1 MKYNLVSYQSDNKE
15 NPGFYASK
23 PMRGAARGR
32 QDDTLILQIFHTET
46 SAYWQSQLAKLA
58 RNAAKAYYQSP
69 GSVTRAMRSAIE
81 RVNKALR
88 VQNSGLRVEQ
98 SPESAALMVAVL
110 RDGELYLTQA
120 GHASALLVS
129 GAGTRLFFDESIH
142 QQGLGLSE
150 SLELRYFKTDFFGAD
165 YLLMGAPETMQA
177 FDRES
182 PTPSSVIRM
191 VNEIKD
197 LPSAYSL
204 TKIGLGDGKVEN
216 RLLSLAMLL
225 DESAPELEPQADP
238 QPETPTETPVQPQEE
253 DEPELVDE
261 IVDEQ
266 TLKPDDLAQTLPFG
280 EQLALPIEDEAILE
294 HVAEQVEELAE
305 EEKIF
310 QPETEEAESPAFIVD
325 IVDDQESHPE
335 AETEVVSEEEVED
348 IEEEPQSYPVEEKP
362 VIIDVLPQDES
373 LAQDPVEESPV
384 FDPEFG
390 GEEDLPVEELKPE
403 LVVEDEERIV
413 VEESPSEVYS
423 QYQDEPESGRREEVI
438 IEPEWPTDSAQDAGR
453 RKPADVVE
461 EPQAPPEPDPAAI
474 ARQERLE
481 KLKKGALTGIA
492 RGAGWLR
499 GVEEGAQ
506 LTKRRAEL
514 RASAA
519 GQDIPPLSPFTKWA
533 IVIIVPLLVVAI
545 AVGIYF
551 SRGLDKQYLNYLNQ
565 AQTHIKTAKESDEP
579 AVQREAWV
587 QAVVWLNQAR
597 EFNQGDTAEII
608 ALRNEAQGELDR
620 MDGVRRLMLSKAF
633 GKTLYPDLFISHLV
647 TSQNGVF
654 VLDKISGN
662 ILRFYQAGG
671 AYLLDSK
678 FACGPASYGE
688 LEVGPII
695 DITDISGTSPNDTAV
710 IGIDANGNLVFCSG
724 SGKGHLAAS
733 LTPPEG
739 GLGSIDAI
747 HFGNDGLYLLD
758 VAKNRIW
765 VYRGLS
771 DLFAYEPGSY
781 LDKSDAD
788 LSGAVDLFV
797 RRDGLFV
804 LFDDGRM
811 VFSNVPAF
819 NGFVEAQEPSMPWQ
833 AAQGKASQI
842 SGQQVADNVLYF
854 LEPKEPS
861 IARYSYRLVPSDVLK
876 VSFGDDATPRLE
888 ASAVAV
894 SSSQTV
900 FIAFGNELY
909 FAQLP

>member
-1 MKYNLVSYQSDNKE
+1 
-15 NPGFYASK
+15 
-23 PMRGAARGR
+23 
-32 QDDTLILQIFHTET
+32 
-46 SAYWQSQLAKLA
+46 
-58 RNAAKAYYQSP
+58 
-69 GSVTRAMRSAIE
+69 
-81 RVNKALR
+81 
-88 VQNSGLRVEQ
+88 
-98 SPESAALMVAVL
+98 L

>member
-310 QPETEEAESPAFIVD
+310 QPETQEAALPAFVTD
-325 IVDDQESHPE
+325 LLDDEESHSAAEIE
-335 AETEVVSEEEVED
+335 AVSEEEVE
-348 IEEEPQSYPVEEKP
+348 EEPQSYSIEEEP
-362 VIIDVLPQDES
+362 IIIDVLPQVES
-373 LAQDPVEESPV
+373 LAQDPVDESPV
-384 FDPEFG
+384 FEPEYG
-390 GEEDLPVEELKPE
+390 IEEDLPVEDLKPE
-403 LVVEDEERIV
+403 LVMENEEHIV

-423 QYQDEPESGRREEVI
+423 QYQNERELPRGEEVI
-438 IEPEWPTDSAQDAGR
+438 IAPEMPADPAQDATR
-453 RKPADVVE
+453 RKTADVVE

-499 GVEEGAQ
+499 GVEEGVQ

-519 GQDIPPLSPFTKWA
+519 GQDIPPLSAFTKWT

-565 AQTHIKTAKESDEP
+565 AQMFIKTAKESDEP

-597 EFNQGDTAEII
+597 EFNQGDTTEII

-633 GKTLYPDLFISHLV
+633 GKTLYPDLFISHMV
-647 TSQNGVF
+647 TGQNGVF
-654 VLDKISGN
+654 VLDKITGN

-678 FACGPASYGE
+678 FACGPATYGE

-695 DITDISGTSPNDTAV
+695 DITDISGSSPNDAAV

-771 DLFAYEPGSY
+771 DLFAFEPGSY
-781 LDKSDAD
+781 LDRSDAD

-804 LFDDGRM
+804 LFNDGRM

>member
-32 QDDTLILQIFHTET
+32 QDDTLILHIFPSET

-58 RNAAKAYYQSP
+58 RNAAKAYYQSS

-98 SPESAALMVAVL
+98 NPESAALMVAVL

-129 GAGTRLFFDESIH
+129 GAGTRLFFDETIQ
-142 QQGLGLSE
+142 QQGLGFSE

-225 DESAPELEPQADP
+225 DEATPESEPQEEP
-238 QPETPTETPVQPQEE
+238 QPEMPKEAPAQPLEE
-253 DEPELVDE
+253 DEPRLVDE
-261 IVDEQ
+261 IVDEEA
-266 TLKPDDLAQTLPFG
+266 LKPDDLAQTLPFG
-280 EQLALPIEDEAILE
+280 EQLALPIEEESNLE
-294 HVAEQVEELAE
+294 HVEEKVEELAE
-305 EEKIF
+305 AERKS
-310 QPETEEAESPAFIVD
+310 QPETEEAELPQFIIDV
-325 IVDDQESHPE
+325 VDDEESQPE
-335 AETEVVSEEEVED
+335 IQIEAVLEEEEKD
-348 IEEEPQSYPVEEKP
+348 EEPQSYPVEEKP
-362 VIIDVLPQDES
+362 IIIDVLSQDES
-373 LAQDPVEESPV
+373 LAQDPVDESLV
-384 FDPEFG
+384 FEPEYG
-390 GEEDLPVEELKPE
+390 GEVDLPVDELKPE

-423 QYQDEPESGRREEVI
+423 QYQDELESGRREEVI
-438 IEPEWPTDSAQDAGR
+438 IEPEWPTDPVQDAAR
-453 RKPADVVE
+453 RKTADGVE
-461 EPQAPPEPDPAAI
+461 ESQAPPEPDSAAI

-565 AQTHIKTAKESDEP
+565 AQVLIKTAKESDEP

-620 MDGVRRLMLSKAF
+620 MDGVRRLMLSNAF
-633 GKTLYPDLFISHLV
+633 GKTLYPDLFVSHLV

-678 FACGPASYGE
+678 FACGPATYGE

-758 VAKNRIW
+758 VTKNRIW

-771 DLFAYEPGSY
+771 GLFAYEPGSY
-781 LDKSDAD
+781 IGRSDAD
-788 LSGAVDLFV
+788 LTGAVDLFV

-833 AAQGKASQI
+833 AAQGKATQI

-888 ASAVAV
+888 ASAIAV